1 MARLE
6 EKKII
11 GVGSP
16 VMDLLAKVDD
26 EFVSKHAGS
35 KGGMELVEDMQ
46 IQTIVQN
53 LQTEPAIAAGG
64 SAANTIFA
72 LAKLEVAAAFLGKIG
87 RDDTAKKY
95 LDQFQKLK
103 GDLSKFKYCDESAT
117 AKCLSLVTEDG
128 QRTMRTCLGA
138 AANMAVADIDVEDFK
153 GYDHAHFEGYLL
165 FNKDMAVSALK
176 AAKQVGCSVSL
187 DLGSFEVVKAAG
199 GELSDILRDYVD
211 IVFAN
216 EDEAEAFTGDPDLE
230 SALEDLGKLCDVAV
244 VKLGAKGAMLLDETG
259 KAVVGA
265 GEAEV
270 VVDTTGAGDY
280 WAAGFLYGYLNG
292 LPLKECGELGSLIGA
307 EVVQHLG
314 ADLPSE
320 RWQNVL
326 EQFKNRVLAE

>member
-16 VMDLLAKVDD
+16 VMDLLAQVDD
-26 EFVSKHAGS
+26 EFVSTHAGS

-53 LQTEPAIAAGG
+53 LKSEPAIAAGG

-72 LAKLEVAAAFLGKIG
+72 LAKLEVAAAFLGKVG
-87 RDDTAKKY
+87 RDETAKEY
-95 LDQFQKLK
+95 LDQFEKLK

-117 AKCLSLVTEDG
+117 AKCLSLVTDDG
-128 QRTMRTCLGA
+128 ERTMRTCLGA
-138 AANMAVADIDVEDFK
+138 AANMAEGDIDVEDFR
-153 GYDHAHFEGYLL
+153 GFDHAHFEGYLL
-165 FNKDMAVSALK
+165 FNKEMAVAALK
-176 AAKQVGCSVSL
+176 AAKKAGCSVSL

-199 GELSDILRDYVD
+199 DGLRDLLREYVD

-216 EDEAEAFTGDPDLE
+216 EDEAEAFTGDSNLETALSDLSE
-230 SALEDLGKLCDVAV
+230 LCDVAV
-244 VKLGAKGAMLLDETG
+244 VKLGAKGAMLRDETG
-259 KAVVGA
+259 KAVVEA
-265 GEAEV
+265 GKAETV
-270 VVDTTGAGDY
+270 IDTTGAGDY

-292 LPLKECGELGSLIGA
+292 LPIKECGELGSLIGA

-326 EQFKNRVLAE
+326 EQFKSRVLVE